1 MSIVYISGPMAGY
14 DGLNEVAFR
23 AAAQTILDRGDAPL
37 VPHDIK
43 PHWHPGRECAP
54 VYGAEAAE
62 GGHDGGCYLRADLA
76 DMLKVADSLYV
87 LPGWS
92 RSRGAQIEVLI
103 ARLLGMPIEYHPDTE
118 RGGSAVEHLA
128 SVYAEIGRQNAKWGD
143 QSGHPD
149 GTGPET
155 FPFRSSGF
163 NLDLRTGAEVAGI
176 FTAACQ
182 RAFAEKRGTWRDIL
196 SEEIGEAYAEIGDA
210 LRIELIQVAAVAT
223 QWAAAIGRR
232 AS

>member
-1 MSIVYISGPMAGY
+1 MSIVYISGGMAGY

-43 PHWHPGRECAP
+43 PHQHPGRECAP

-76 DMLKVADSLYV
+76 DMLKVADSLYL

-103 ARLLGMPIEYHPDTE
+103 ARLMHISIEYHPD
-118 RGGSAVEHLA
+118 AEH
-128 SVYAEIGRQNAKWGD
+128 GRSFA
-143 QSGHPD
+143 
-149 GTGPET
+149 T
-155 FPFRSSGF
+155 
-163 NLDLRTGAEVAGI
+163 LLAEV
-176 FTAACQ
+176 
-182 RAFAEKRGTWRDIL
+182 E
-196 SEEIGEAYAEIGDA
+196 
-210 LRIELIQVAAVAT
+210 
-223 QWAAAIGRR
+223 RR

>member
-37 VPHDIK
+37 VPHDIE
-43 PHWHPGRECAP
+43 PHQHPGRECAP
-54 VYGAEAAE
+54 VYGAEATE

-76 DMLKVADSLYV
+76 DMLKVADSLYL

-103 ARLLGMPIEYHPDTE
+103 ARLMHIPIEYHPDAE
-118 RGGSAVEHLA
+118 HGGSFATL
-128 SVYAEIGRQNAKWGD
+128 
-143 QSGHPD
+143 
-149 GTGPET
+149 
-155 FPFRSSGF
+155 
-163 NLDLRTGAEVAGI
+163 LAEV
-176 FTAACQ
+176 
-182 RAFAEKRGTWRDIL
+182 E
-196 SEEIGEAYAEIGDA
+196 
-210 LRIELIQVAAVAT
+210 
-223 QWAAAIGRR
+223 RR

>member
-43 PHWHPGRECAP
+43 PHCHPGRECAP

-76 DMLKVADSLYV
+76 DMLKVADSLYL

-103 ARLLGMPIEYHPDTE
+103 ARLLHMPIERHPDAE
-118 RGGSAVEHLA
+118 RSGSAVDLLFT
-128 SVYAEIGRQNAKWGD
+128 VYAEIGRQNDKWGE
-143 QSGHPD
+143 QNHPD
-149 GTGPET
+149 GTQAPEDA
-155 FPFRSSGF
+155 
-163 NLDLRTGAEVAGI
+163 DLANYTRGETQ
-176 FTAACQ
+176 T
-182 RAFAEKRGTWRDIL
+182 AFAEGVGTWRHVLD
-196 SEEIGEAYAEIGDA
+196 EEVAEAYAETGDA
-210 LRIELIQVAAVAT
+210 LRVELIQVAAVAT
-223 QWAAAIGRR
+223 QWAAAIERR

>member
-54 VYGAEAAE
+54 VYGSEAAE

-76 DMLKVADSLYV
+76 DMLKVADSLYL

-103 ARLLGMPIEYHPDTE
+103 ARLLHMSIEYHPDAE
-118 RGGSAVEHLA
+118 RGGS
-128 SVYAEIGRQNAKWGD
+128 SVYLLAEVCAEMGRQNAKWG
-143 QSGHPD
+143 QQNHPD
-149 GTGPET
+149 GTGEHH
-155 FPFRSSGF
+155 RLWADICRDG
-163 NLDLRTGAEVAGI
+163 
-176 FTAACQ
+176 CQ
-182 RAFAEKRGTWRDIL
+182 AAFAEGRGTWRHVL
-196 SEEIGEAYAEIGDA
+196 QEEVAEAHAETGDA
-210 LRIELIQVAAVAT
+210 LHAELIQVAAVAT
-223 QWAAAIGRR
+223 QWAAAIERR